1 MLALEKRD
9 STDFDDD
16 SFTHNSDS
24 IHSIKYSFD
33 DFILFGATTI
43 FDLMTVNLIPEQ
55 IVIEIPPVY
64 ASFLD
69 VTDDD
74 TVFKNKLYSSHHNVS
89 ISMSIIPLPHATMDG
104 LTLDRLKT
112 LLKEE
117 EEKDE
122 KEKEAREKASPL
134 TSNDEKIITKEAIH
148 EFYREYGILGGPVK
162 GIWKRRIP
170 DSVYRCPL
178 SEPMTTLVQWDSL
191 PKNIQ
196 DRYQKPTDGD
206 GTNGGG
212 VVEVRRRDLLAEEML
227 EDEGVIAGSS
237 SSSSDNPLSS
247 SSLTRGGLQRRPL
260 GGNLTNKLAEYT
272 RGRSGQAKPFT
283 PGGLDADEKGG
294 PGSTGANIVSNG
306 DSTNVHLTPEAIER
320 SLRVLKQGS
329 EASWMDGSLIT
340 CPPGVDFKVGL
351 SYEDIYGKN
360 NNEDE
365 TKETD
370 GKSGSVQ
377 SRENDDEQPK
387 KSIAIADNTYS
398 QRIPTN
404 TRAVQ
409 WEQSFLDDDSLFG
422 SSVSDSVSSSDS
434 ESDSEIGDEEDKDAS
449 EDNTSDDDE
458 DMEANEKSSDSNKVD
473 EMMEDLPQ
481 GSDQEIDQ
489 LLSELIKAEKSTKRE
504 LIKKDQNHNS
514 DDGTANNPLRLAER
528 QAKLQNDTTRKS
540 WASTALLPIEDFHS
554 YIPNPAMSY
563 PFTLDKFQQQA
574 VARLER
580 NESVFVAAHTS
591 AGKTVVAEYAVALA
605 KQRGTRCIYTSPVRI

>member
-1 MLALEKRD
+1 
-9 STDFDDD
+9 
-16 SFTHNSDS
+16 
-24 IHSIKYSFD
+24 
-33 DFILFGATTI
+33 
-43 FDLMTVNLIPEQ
+43 
-55 IVIEIPPVY
+55 
-64 ASFLD
+64 
-69 VTDDD
+69 
-74 TVFKNKLYSSHHNVS
+74 
-89 ISMSIIPLPHATMDG
+89 MDG

-112 LLKEE
+112 LLNEE
-117 EEKDE
+117 EEKDKE
-122 KEKEAREKASPL
+122 EKEAREKASPL

-148 EFYREYGILGGPVK
+148 EFYREYGILSGPVK
-162 GIWKRRIP
+162 GIWKRQIP
-170 DSVYRCPL
+170 DNVYRCPL
-178 SEPMTTLVQWDSL
+178 SEAMTTLVQWDSL

-212 VVEVRRRDLLAEEML
+212 GGVVEVRRRDLLAEEIL
-227 EDEGVIAGSS
+227 EDEGVIAGSR
-237 SSSSDNPLSS
+237 SSSDNPLSS

-283 PGGLDADEKGG
+283 PGGLDADEKGR
-294 PGSTGANIVSNG
+294 PDSTGAHIASNG

-329 EASWMDGSLIT
+329 EASWMDGTLIT
-340 CPPGVDFKVGL
+340 CPPAVDFKVGL

-365 TKETD
+365 IKETD
-370 GKSGSVQ
+370 EKSGSVQ

-387 KSIAIADNTYS
+387 KAIAITDNTYS

-422 SSVSDSVSSSDS
+422 SSVSDSVSSGG
-434 ESDSEIGDEEDKDAS
+434 ESDSEIGDEEDKDS
-449 EDNTSDDDE
+449 TEGNTSDDDA
-458 DMEANEKSSDSNKVD
+458 DMEANEKNSDSNKVD

-481 GSDQEIDQ
+481 GSEQEIDQ

-528 QAKLQNDTTRKS
+528 QAKLQNDATRKS

-554 YIPNPAMSY
+554 YVPNPAMRY
-563 PFTLDKFQQQA
+563 PFTLDTFQQQA

-605 KQRGTRCIYTSPVRI
+605 KQRGTRCIYTSPVRRCYN

>member
-1 MLALEKRD
+1 
-9 STDFDDD
+9 
-16 SFTHNSDS
+16 
-24 IHSIKYSFD
+24 
-33 DFILFGATTI
+33 
-43 FDLMTVNLIPEQ
+43 
-55 IVIEIPPVY
+55 
-64 ASFLD
+64 
-69 VTDDD
+69 
-74 TVFKNKLYSSHHNVS
+74 
-89 ISMSIIPLPHATMDG
+89 MSG

-117 EEKDE
+117 QGKEEKV
-122 KEKEAREKASPL
+122 KEAREKASPF
-134 TSNDEKIITKEAIH
+134 TSNDEKVITKEAIH

-162 GIWKRRIP
+162 GIWKRHIP

-178 SEPMTTLVQWDSL
+178 SEPMTILVQWDSL
-191 PKNIQ
+191 PKTIQ

-206 GTNGGG
+206 GSNGGG

-227 EDEGVIAGSS
+227 EDEGVVAGSS
-237 SSSSDNPLSS
+237 TDNPLSS

-283 PGGLDADEKGG
+283 PGGLDANDKGG
-294 PGSTGANIVSNG
+294 PGSTGAKNVSN
-306 DSTNVHLTPEAIER
+306 DESTNAHLTPEAIER

-365 TKETD
+365 NE
-370 GKSGSVQ
+370 GKAGSVQ
-377 SRENDDEQPK
+377 SRENDDEQPN
-387 KSIAIADNTYS
+387 KSIAITDNTYS
-398 QRIPTN
+398 QRMPTN

-422 SSVSDSVSSSDS
+422 SSVSESVSSSDS
-434 ESDSEIGDEEDKDAS
+434 ESDSEIGDEEGKDAS
-449 EDNTSDDDE
+449 EDSTSDDDE
-458 DMEANEKSSDSNKVD
+458 AMEANEKISDRNKVD

-481 GSDQEIDQ
+481 GSEQEIDQ

-504 LIKKDQNHNS
+504 LIKKDENHNM

-528 QAKLQNDTTRKS
+528 QAKLQNDATRKS

-554 YIPNPAMSY
+554 YIPNPAMRY
-563 PFTLDKFQQQA
+563 PFTLDPFQQQA